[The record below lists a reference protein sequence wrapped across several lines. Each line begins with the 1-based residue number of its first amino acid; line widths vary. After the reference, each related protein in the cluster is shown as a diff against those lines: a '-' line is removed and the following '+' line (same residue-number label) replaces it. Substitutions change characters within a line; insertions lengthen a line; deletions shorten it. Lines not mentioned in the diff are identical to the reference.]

1 MKRPW
6 YWYMRYKLPRRI
18 KFHFRQLMAIVGI
31 TLIGFGTGTFFP
43 NFISQHSVE
52 EKAIDKTMKWA
63 KEIGFREPV
72 ILTHNDEEFIGTM
85 KKCIAY
91 LNLEIPKHQ
100 QIPDELIIAQAII
113 ESNAGTS
120 RFAREGHN
128 LFGVRIWN
136 RDKGM
141 LPAGYS
147 ENLSWR
153 VKSYHSKCASV
164 KDYMTILNTKEA
176 YSRFREI
183 RDQQNRWWGRVD
195 SIALAKGLDNWS
207 TTKDYNQQVINII
220 RKIREEG
227 KVVIKR

>member
-6 YWYMRYKLPRRI
+6 YWYMRYKLPRRM
-18 KFHFRQLMAIVGI
+18 KYHFRQVMAIIGI
-31 TLIGFGTGTFFP
+31 TLIGFGIGTFYP

-72 ILTHNDEEFIGTM
+72 ILTHTDDEFINTM

-128 LFGVRIWN
+128 LFGIRVWN

-141 LPAGYS
+141 LPQGYG

-153 VKSYHSKCASV
+153 VKSYNSKCASV

-176 YSRFREI
+176 YTRFREI
-183 RDQQNRWWGRVD
+183 RDQQNRWWGKVD

-207 TTKDYNQQVINII
+207 TTKDYNLQVINII
-220 RKIREEG
+220 KKIREEG